1 MASEQ
6 LQASKEEQAQR
17 DAIARA
23 GERAKERR
31 KNIFR
36 EIKKI
41 QPEAGKNLKDLRIP
55 QSLYEQARSVAR
67 EEAPQFR
74 FTKVP
79 VYELLVEHIRY
90 KCGEAAVALTTA
102 GPVLEGWKVASV
114 ALFRYALNLILA
126 PKRAEFK
133 KMKVC

>member
-1 MASEQ
+1 MASEP
-6 LQASKEEQAQR
+6 SEKEQAER
-17 DAIARA
+17 DAIAIAEGRA
-23 GERAKERR
+23 LEKR
-31 KNIFR
+31 KNVFR

-41 QPEAGKNLKDLRIP
+41 QPETGKNLKDLTIP
-55 QSLYEQARSVAR
+55 QSLYELARNVAK

-79 VYELLVEHIRY
+79 VYGLLVDHIRHKY
-90 KCGEAAVALTTA
+90 PEAGVALSAA
-102 GPVLEGWKVASV
+102 GPVLEGWKVASI

-133 KMKVC
+133 KMKV